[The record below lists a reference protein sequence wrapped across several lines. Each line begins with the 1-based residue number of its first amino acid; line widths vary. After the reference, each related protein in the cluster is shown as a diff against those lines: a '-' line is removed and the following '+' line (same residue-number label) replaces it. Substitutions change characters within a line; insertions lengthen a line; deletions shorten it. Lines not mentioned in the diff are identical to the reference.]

1 MNWTIQRIEEIDV
14 KTLYNIIALR
24 VEVFII
30 EQNCFYQELDYKD
43 FHAMHIYATDDH
55 EQVVAYLRV
64 LDAGVSYD
72 EVSIGRVVVSP
83 KFRGQNLGREL
94 MLKGINHI
102 KTQFGDVPIR
112 ISAQAYLID
121 FYKSLGFESV
131 SEIYLEDDI
140 PHVEMLL

>member
-1 MNWTIQRIEEIDV
+1 MNWYVQRIESIDV

-43 FHAMHIYATDDH
+43 FSATHIYAIDEHD
-55 EQVVAYLRV
+55 QVIAYLRV
-64 LDAGVSYD
+64 LDAGISYD

-83 KFRGQNLGREL
+83 KFRSQNLGREL
-94 MLKGINHI
+94 MLKGINHV

>member
-1 MNWTIQRIEEIDV
+1 MDWFIQRIEELDV

-43 FHAMHIYATDDH
+43 FSATHIYSTDEH
-55 EQVVAYLRV
+55 GQVIAYLRV

-72 EVSIGRVVVSP
+72 EISIGRVVVSP
-83 KFRGQNLGREL
+83 KHRGLNLGREL
-94 MLKGINHI
+94 MLKGINNV
-102 KTQFGDVPIR
+102 KTKFGDIPIR

-121 FYKSLGFESV
+121 FYKSLGFKSL

>member
-1 MNWTIQRIEEIDV
+1 
-14 KTLYNIIALR
+14 
-24 VEVFII
+24 
-30 EQNCFYQELDYKD
+30 
-43 FHAMHIYATDDH
+43 
-55 EQVVAYLRV
+55 
-64 LDAGVSYD
+64 
-72 EVSIGRVVVSP
+72 
-83 KFRGQNLGREL
+83 